1 MATFKS
7 FQFRQLCHI
16 TFLFGYKSMNMA
28 WSRKSEKSKD
38 HRNTEQEYHTVVIYR
53 YSDYI
58 ENMIYIYIY
67 YEYLVNTFFLYF
79 RNSYYIP
86 IHQINFNWS

>member
-1 MATFKS
+1 
-7 FQFRQLCHI
+7 
-16 TFLFGYKSMNMA
+16 MNMA

-38 HRNTEQEYHTVVIYR
+38 RRNTEQEYHTVVVYK
-53 YSDYI
+53 YTDYI
-58 ENMIYIYIY
+58 VNMNIYIY

>member
-1 MATFKS
+1 
-7 FQFRQLCHI
+7 
-16 TFLFGYKSMNMA
+16 MNMA

-38 HRNTEQEYHTVVIYR
+38 HRNTEQDYHTVAIYI

-58 ENMIYIYIY
+58 VNLRYMY

-79 RNSYYIP
+79 RNSHYIP